1 MTTRTT
7 TLRLLIAAGGT
18 GGHVLSSV
26 AVIEELR
33 KREYP
38 VEMLWVGSHG
48 GVERD
53 IAHSHGVPFVAIQ
66 TGKLRRYLSAKTVTD
81 MLRIPIGVVQ
91 AWRHVRAFRPDV
103 IFSTGGA
110 VSVPTVVAGA
120 RTAPV
125 ITHEQTAQVGIANR
139 TAARFAKRFAVAF
152 EETAAIARNHHAH
165 VVITGNPVRAS
176 LADGDKARGWEH
188 FGLSPDLPVIFVTG
202 GARGAS
208 PINQRIEA
216 LLPQL
221 LERAQ
226 IVHQAG
232 PSVANDDAARLRAMW
247 DRWPADLRD
256 RYGVQEFV
264 GSEIADLYAITDLVI
279 ARAGAGTVSELAF
292 LGMPAILI
300 PLPGTWG
307 DEQRKNARV
316 LGNADAAIVLE
327 QADATPERLR
337 QEIAGLLD
345 DPLRRNAMGANAR
358 RISRPD
364 AAARLV
370 DEIIG
375 LAEYADGSTR

>member
-1 MTTRTT
+1 MFVTSPSTP
-7 TLRLLIAAGGT
+7 LRLLIAAGGT
-18 GGHVLSSV
+18 GGHVLSAV

-33 KREYP
+33 TRDIP
-38 VEMLWVGSHG
+38 VEILWVGSHV

-53 IAHSHGVPFVAIQ
+53 IARSHGVPFVAIQ
-66 TGKLRRYLSAKTVTD
+66 TGKLRRYLSVQTVTD
-81 MLRIPIGVVQ
+81 MLRIPVGIAQ
-91 AWRHVRAFRPDV
+91 AWRQVRAFQPNV

-110 VSVPTVVAGA
+110 VSVPTVVAGS
-120 RTAPV
+120 RIAPV

-152 EETAAIARNHHAH
+152 EETAEIARKHHAH
-165 VVITGNPVRAS
+165 VVITGNPVRAF
-176 LADGDKARGWEH
+176 LAEGDKDCGWEH
-188 FGLSPDLPVIFVTG
+188 FGLSPDLPVVFVTG

-208 PINQRIEA
+208 PINQRIET
-216 LLPQL
+216 LLPEL

-226 IVHQAG
+226 VVHQTG
-232 PSVANDDAARLRAMW
+232 PAVANDDAARLRQKR
-247 DRWPADLRD
+247 DGWPPELQS
-256 RYGVQEFV
+256 RYVVQEFL

-279 ARAGAGTVSELAF
+279 GRAGAGTVSELAY

-316 LGNADAAIVLE
+316 LGNADAAVVLE
-327 QADATPERLR
+327 QADATPERLG
-337 QEIAGLLD
+337 QEITTLLD
-345 DPLRRNAMGANAR
+345 DVMRRNAMGANAK

-370 DEIIG
+370 DEILG
-375 LAEYADGSTR
+375 LAEYGEK